1 MRVITCSDCGR
12 PVSDTERTCPYCGCP
27 VNISIN
33 NMLKERQKQSQ
44 KNDQYSGNNISSN
57 SKRTAQKGRF
67 DLQMGTAN
75 SRHKSSTAVR
85 TRTASSR
92 RVRAAKKRRRKRIFF
107 VIVILLL
114 LVLMIF
120 GITKCASKP
129 NSLAQAVYDDNGYVY
144 YANNKDD
151 GCLYK
156 AVLEDDKITNEQ
168 KLSEYSPSELIMDG
182 EWLYYTNSNRDNMIY
197 RINSYGLDES
207 LVYESGAKNL
217 EIVDGW
223 LIFDNKDA
231 HYDQYKIKI
240 ADIKTGEVA
249 TAIASDS
256 TASSSNKSD
265 KSQQAAKDKQNSQ
278 ASTSASQV
286 SSKDKTTQPADL
298 SAYTTDMKVK
308 NSKLPWNLVLANK
321 NNALS
326 ADYDAEIE
334 TATLQNGKKVDKR
347 IKIKLNDMLAAME
360 ADLGKCYV
368 FVSSSYRTVATQQA
382 LFERKVESL
391 ITSGMTKEE
400 AEVKA
405 VETVSKAGT
414 SDHNTG
420 LSFDFNDGISGFADT
435 REYEWLKQNSYK
447 YGFIERY
454 PQSGES
460 KTMSSWEPYHYRYV
474 GNEAAEII
482 YNENITLEEYIFK
495 YYNDYV
501 VVEE

>member
-33 NMLKERQKQSQ
+33 NMLKEKRKQQSQ
-44 KNDQYSGNNISSN
+44 QNSQRNSSNYINSN
-57 SKRTAQKGRF
+57 SKATQNSRF
-67 DLQMGTAN
+67 DLQMGTV
-75 SRHKSSTAVR
+75 SSGRKSSTAVK
-85 TRTASSR
+85 TRTKSSR
-92 RVRAAKKRRRKRIFF
+92 KAKARAAQKRRKRRLLF
-107 VIVILLL
+107 VAILIILL

-129 NSLAQAVYDDNGYVY
+129 NNFAQAVYDGNGHVF
-144 YANNKDD
+144 YANDKDD
-151 GCLYK
+151 GRLYK
-156 AVLEDDKITNEQ
+156 ATLDGDTMTKEQ

-182 EWLYYTNSNRDNMIY
+182 EWLYFTNSNRDNMIY
-197 RINSYGLDES
+197 RINSRGLDES

-231 HYDQYKIKI
+231 NYDQYMIKI

-249 TAIASDS
+249 EAVANDGSS
-256 TASSSNKSD
+256 ASSNKTQDDQDNSTSD
-265 KSQQAAKDKQNSQ
+265 SQNS
-278 ASTSASQV
+278 SESAP
-286 SSKDKTTQPADL
+286 PADL
-298 SAYTTDMKVK
+298 SAYPSDMRVK

-321 NNALS
+321 NNVLS
-326 ADYDAEIE
+326 TDYDSDIE
-334 TATLQNGKKVDKR
+334 TSTLQNGKKVDKR
-347 IKIKLNDMLAAME
+347 IKTKLNDMLAAME
-360 ADLGKCYV
+360 ADLGECYI

-391 ITSGMTKEE
+391 VTSGMTQEE
-400 AEVKA
+400 AEIKA

-420 LSFDFNDGISGFADT
+420 LSFDFNDGFASFADT
-435 REYEWLKQNSYK
+435 REYEWLKENAYK

-460 KTMSSWEPYHYRYV
+460 KTMSNWEPYHYRYV
-474 GNEAAEII
+474 GNEAAQII
-482 YNENITLEEYIFK
+482 HDEGITLEEYIFK
-495 YYNDYV
+495 YYNDCV
-501 VVEE
+501 VTED